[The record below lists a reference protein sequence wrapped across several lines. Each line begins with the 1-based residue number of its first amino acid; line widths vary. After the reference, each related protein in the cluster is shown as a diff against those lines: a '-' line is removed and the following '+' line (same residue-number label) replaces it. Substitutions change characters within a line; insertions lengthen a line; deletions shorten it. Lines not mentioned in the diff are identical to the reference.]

1 MPMSSVLAM
10 SATGL
15 GSCPPTRWLPVAVWA
30 LTAHPVASSVAR
42 CHRSDS
48 PDSVGDV
55 SALSV
60 VSSRVCGA
68 SVTFGIADSA
78 SSMGA
83 RSSARSVTAV
93 TGWPL
98 AALSCVCSDSAVMPA
113 SIGLSSAATAFTSA
127 PGDTLT
133 SVTTCW
139 VSSSAPVR
147 SSTLAAGSGVSVLYD
162 SGPVPRP
169 GATVA
174 GFHWIF
180 HVSPSWL
187 ALPVVV

>member
-1 MPMSSVLAM
+1 M
-10 SATGL
+10 
-15 GSCPPTRWLPVAVWA
+15 
-30 LTAHPVASSVAR
+30 
-42 CHRSDS
+42 
-48 PDSVGDV
+48 
-55 SALSV
+55 
-60 VSSRVCGA
+60 
-68 SVTFGIADSA
+68 
-78 SSMGA
+78 
-83 RSSARSVTAV
+83 
-93 TGWPL
+93 
-98 AALSCVCSDSAVMPA
+98 
-113 SIGLSSAATAFTSA
+113 
-127 PGDTLT
+127 T

-162 SGPVPRP
+162 SGPVPSP